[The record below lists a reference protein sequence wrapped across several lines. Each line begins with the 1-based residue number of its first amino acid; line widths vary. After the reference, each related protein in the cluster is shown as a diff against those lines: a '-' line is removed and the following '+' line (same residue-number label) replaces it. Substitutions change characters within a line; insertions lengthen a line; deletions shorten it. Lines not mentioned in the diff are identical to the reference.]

1 MKEMSLYTILVEG
14 LLDPIVSAGL
24 AINVSI
30 LMMFLLGYFL
40 VNGEIDYPHLMR
52 ANKYVRETTL
62 LSILF
67 AIVKIFIIIA

>member
-1 MKEMSLYTILVEG
+1 MKEISLYAILVEG
-14 LLDPIVSAGL
+14 LLNPIVSAGL

-30 LMMFLLGYFL
+30 LMIFLLGYLL